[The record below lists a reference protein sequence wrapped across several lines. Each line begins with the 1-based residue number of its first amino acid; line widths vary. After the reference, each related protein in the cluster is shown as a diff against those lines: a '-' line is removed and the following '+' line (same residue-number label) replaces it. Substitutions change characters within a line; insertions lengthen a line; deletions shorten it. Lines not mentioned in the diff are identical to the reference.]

1 MQEDRLGSR
10 FAGTPGRCQEI
21 VAEKRDDFAPF
32 GPARGCRRLHGEGA
46 SGTTDSGAVAQGTH
60 MSTTYQDAVWEKVA
74 ELGGPMD
81 ATGRAANAEVLEGLE
96 AAGLTPPQA
105 AIVMVELVTRTHQTL
120 QLCFPLFEDLQK
132 TLKFMG
138 HLIDEGHLVA
148 DAMTRMLETKL
159 QMAKVYNFVALVGPG
174 ADVDDLPSPEET
186 QAEVEE
192 SEQELEAWYERLRQ
206 AANEREGEG

>member
-1 MQEDRLGSR
+1 
-10 FAGTPGRCQEI
+10 
-21 VAEKRDDFAPF
+21 
-32 GPARGCRRLHGEGA
+32 
-46 SGTTDSGAVAQGTH
+46 
-60 MSTTYQDAVWEKVA
+60 MSVTYHDAVWEKVA

-81 ATGRAANAEVLEGLE
+81 ATGRAANAEVLDGLE
-96 AAGLTPPQA
+96 AAGLSPAQA
-105 AIVMVELVTRTHQTL
+105 AVVMVELVTRTHQTL

-159 QMAKVYNFVALVGPG
+159 QMARIYNFVALVGPG

-186 QAEVEE
+186 QAEIEE
-192 SEQELEAWYERLRQ
+192 SEQELEAWYERLRN
-206 AANEREGEG
+206 ASSAGDNEA